1 MYCFNPWT
9 AGPCRLRFMLIV
21 WLGIAWCGG
30 MALAA
35 GIAQGAEDQPSAKS
49 NASDSVSHAE
59 AKPGEPEANPNPLVF
74 KTDLAI
80 WTFAVFVVLFLVL
93 KKFAWGPITLA
104 LDRREQ
110 HIAENIEA
118 AKQAQEGARSMLAE
132 YERKLASAADQV
144 REMLEEARRD
154 AEHAKQDILNEAKTA
169 AKAEHDRALRDIRT
183 AADAAVKDLS
193 QRSAD
198 LAVEMAGKFISAKLT
213 PDERSRLVQDSLS
226 KFAAAAPSKN

>member
-1 MYCFNPWT
+1 MQCDCSST
-9 AGPCRLRFMLIV
+9 ANLRRFGVALL
-21 WLGIAWCGG
+21 WLG
-30 MALAA
+30 AA
-35 GIAQGAEDQPSAKS
+35 FVGANLLVQRSAHAANETPTASSSAPGHAESLPGAE
-49 NASDSVSHAE
+49 E
-59 AKPGEPEANPNPLVF
+59 NPNPLVF
-74 KTDLAI
+74 KTDLAL
-80 WTFAVFVVLFLVL
+80 WTFVVFLLLFFVL
-93 KKFAWGPITLA
+93 KKFAWGPISES
-104 LDRREQ
+104 LDRREH

-118 AKQAQEGARSMLAE
+118 AKQAHEDAKGLLAE

-144 REMLEEARRD
+144 REMLEEAHRD
-154 AEHAKQDILNEAKTA
+154 AEHTKQDILNEAKTA

-226 KFAAAAPSKN
+226 KFAAATPSKN

>member
-1 MYCFNPWT
+1 
-9 AGPCRLRFMLIV
+9 
-21 WLGIAWCGG
+21 
-30 MALAA
+30 
-35 GIAQGAEDQPSAKS
+35 
-49 NASDSVSHAE
+49 
-59 AKPGEPEANPNPLVF
+59 
-74 KTDLAI
+74 
-80 WTFAVFVVLFLVL
+80 
-93 KKFAWGPITLA
+93 
-104 LDRREQ
+104 
-110 HIAENIEA
+110 
-118 AKQAQEGARSMLAE
+118 MLAE